1 MPLGL
6 HAERASRK
14 LKGNVSLLSSS
25 SSSFQRR
32 EALNSV
38 AILADELRKTA
49 NYHEFIDSTFLM
61 NDDKDCSKEV
71 AEWLL
76 KSSDED
82 DDNLTFERFARTLI
96 RVYWHLPQNFASV
109 SYTHLTLPTKA

>member
-1 MPLGL
+1 MPIGL

-14 LKGNVSLLSSS
+14 LKGNVSLLSA

-82 DDNLTFERFARTLI
+82 DDNLTLSLI
-96 RVYWHLPQNFASV
+96 HI
-109 SYTHLTLPTKA
+109 